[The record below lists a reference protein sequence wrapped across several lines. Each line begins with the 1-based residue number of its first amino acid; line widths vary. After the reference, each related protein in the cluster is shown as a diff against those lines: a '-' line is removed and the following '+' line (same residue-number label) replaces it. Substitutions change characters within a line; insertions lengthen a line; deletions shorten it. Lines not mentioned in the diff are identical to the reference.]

1 LFDITNLNLK
11 TYLESPLGKSSQIQ
25 SLEINNDK
33 DVVGIGSI
41 DGRANL
47 STVNKNQNGEF
58 KMVFNYI
65 I

>member
-58 KMVFNYI
+58 KMVFIYI